1 MSKAE
6 LDVLEQQ
13 VEIARK
19 RVTDDL
25 VRLRSPDT
33 MSEFK
38 NQLWAQAE
46 KSKDELVQ
54 KVTGAASNGAQRALA
69 DLKTRVAEHPV
80 ATLAIGAGLAWR
92 LARHPPIA
100 TLLVGVGLVSL
111 FKTGTSNNGS
121 STILSQANELAGA
134 VGTKVQRWGEEAREA
149 TQQAVSQISTTASNV
164 AAQAANTASN
174 VAMQAVNLPDR
185 AFPEKDL
192 RDAYLLGAAALA
204 VGAAT
209 VISYQR
215 RGS

>member
-19 RVTDDL
+19 RVADDL

-38 NQLWAQAE
+38 NELWARAE
-46 KSKDELVQ
+46 KSKDEVVH
-54 KVTGAASNGAQRALA
+54 KVTEAASNGVQTVLA
-69 DLKTRVAEHPV
+69 DLKTRVAANPV

-111 FKTGTSNNGS
+111 FRTGTATNGS
-121 STILSQANELAGA
+121 STILSQASELAGA

-149 TQQAVSQISTTASNV
+149 TQQAVSQISSTASTVAAQTAHTASNV
-164 AAQAANTASN
+164 AR
-174 VAMQAVNLPDR
+174 QAVNLPDR

-209 VISYQR
+209 VMSYQR